1 MIGGRYADPMSYGG
15 DERTNWTR
23 VAAVLVGLFV
33 AAMVVSF
40 VLKLIKIVVILGLVF
55 IGVAVLLK
63 ALRPRR

>member
-1 MIGGRYADPMSYGG
+1 MGGDYAGRMSIGG
-15 DERTNWTR
+15 DERTSW
-23 VAAVLVGLFV
+23 AAVAVVLIGLFLV
-33 AAMVVSF
+33 AVVVSF